1 MAAIS
6 NQHWR
11 DRAIQGSETITDIWL
26 VVNAY
31 AGRLSEIVLFGC
43 MLCNILEMLP
53 GVTLSDGFTSTVLG
67 VQIVSLDIGGLSLS
81 SMAHHAR
88 DNGAEK
94 AADVATLTSRFL
106 IGLMVVTLL
115 TVSVGVLY
123 PHLKDYTK
131 PVENAMVLIRVV
143 MTVLYSSV
151 IHSLRSSVLEVSPV
165 QPMEAPVSVSEE
177 TPAKQIEDKPETP
190 EETVV
195 EELPVQL
202 NEIGAQKES
211 VRVSKSGETKPKQ
224 TAKQKAL
231 QYLAKHPD
239 CDSVELARKAE
250 ITQQYARKILA
261 QLKGNELS

>member
-26 VVNAY
+26 VINAY

-53 GVTLSDGFTSTVLG
+53 GVSLSSTFTSTVLG

-151 IHSLRSSVLEVSPV
+151 IHSLRSSVLEVSPAH
-165 QPMEAPVSVSEE
+165 QP
-177 TPAKQIEDKPETP
+177 TIQIEDKPETP
-190 EETVV
+190 EETTPETTV

-202 NEIGAQKES
+202 NEIEAQKES
-211 VRVSKSGETKPKQ
+211 VRVSPKRETKPKQ

-231 QYLAKHPD
+231 QIIAKQPD
-239 CDSVELARKAE
+239 IDPVTLSKKLSVSE
-250 ITQQYARKILA
+250 QYARKLLA
-261 QLKGNELS
+261 EQKGN